1 MMVMAPLMGWAV
13 DRVVANRLGGP
24 LGLVGFVALEFAL
37 VSAVIGSN

>member
-1 MMVMAPLMGWAV
+1 MVPLMGLAV

-24 LGLVGFVALEFAL
+24 LGPVGFVALENVI